1 MTICQIVGFVRNVL
15 EKKIIFLNA
24 ILNVITISGTDSMK
38 NTVLLTVSNF
48 DDAHAAKCR
57 TVWHN

>member
-1 MTICQIVGFVRNVL
+1 MLMTICQIVGFVRNVL

-57 TVWHN
+57 TV